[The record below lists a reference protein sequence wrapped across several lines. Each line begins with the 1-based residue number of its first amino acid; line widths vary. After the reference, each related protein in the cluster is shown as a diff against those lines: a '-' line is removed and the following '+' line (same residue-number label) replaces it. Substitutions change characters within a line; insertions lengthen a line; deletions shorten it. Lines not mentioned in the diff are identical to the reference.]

1 MKKIRRSVCSW
12 CLLVS
17 AAAACLGLSEA
28 VARADTITD
37 YSITNDTYVDA
48 RSANQ
53 NINYS
58 TSTVD
63 KVVVNAT
70 TPSDPARTL
79 LAIPAAVW
87 SNAGVT
93 SAKLVFTLYGISG
106 APDVWLYPLTQGFT
120 LSGATWNKYN
130 GSIGWATPGGDYE
143 AANGI
148 EGTYDSGQGTYT
160 FDLFSNSS
168 VWNDANL
175 RANGAVLK
183 MASEAMPATMQKATF
198 YSSREPT
205 FIAGRPYVEV
215 TTVPEPGAWTM
226 LLAGIAVI
234 AGAGL
239 HARRR
244 SPVMSK

>member
-17 AAAACLGLSEA
+17 ASAACLGLFEA
-28 VARADTITD
+28 AARADIVTD
-37 YSITNDTYVDA
+37 YAITNDTYIDS
-48 RSANQ
+48 RSTNQ
-53 NINYS
+53 NNNYS

-79 LAIPAAVW
+79 LTIPAAVW
-87 SNAGVT
+87 SDAGAT
-93 SAKLVFTLYGISG
+93 SAKLVLTLYSSSG
-106 APDVWLYPLTQGFT
+106 TPDVWLYPLTQGFT
-120 LSGATWNKYN
+120 LSGATWNKYD
-130 GSIGWATPGGDYE
+130 GSNSWATSGGDYE
-143 AANGI
+143 AAKGV
-148 EGTYDSGQGTYT
+148 EGTYDSDQGTYT

-175 RANGAVLK
+175 RTNGAILK
-183 MASEAMPATMQKATF
+183 MGSETMPATMQKATF

-215 TTVPEPGAWTM
+215 TTVPEPSTLAMAAAGMVAIA
-226 LLAGIAVI
+226 LAG
-234 AGAGL
+234 L
-239 HARRR
+239 RR
-244 SPVMSK
+244 K